1 MTFWDHLDELRGV
14 IIRCVAVT
22 LVLMVVAFVFR
33 DEVFWLVLYPKGE
46 DVHLINTAV
55 AGQFV
60 THMAVS
66 FYVGLLGAMPYILYQ
81 LFHFVAPGL
90 YRQERRLACWLV
102 TSGYLMFML
111 GVLFSYAVIFPF
123 TLDFLAN
130 YQVSSEVHNLISLE
144 SYTDTLLMLSLLL
157 GVLFELPVVCWLL
170 GRFGLLSA
178 DVMRR
183 FRRPAIVTIVVVAA
197 VITPTGDAFTLM
209 LVSLPVYLL
218 YEVSILVVR
227 QTKNLR
233 F

>member
-1 MTFWDHLDELRGV
+1 ML
-14 IIRCVAVT
+14 A
-22 LVLMVVAFVFR
+22 R
-33 DEVFWLVLYPKGE
+33 DKWLS
-46 DVHLINTAV
+46 DVYA
-55 AGQFV
+55 
-60 THMAVS
+60 
-66 FYVGLLGAMPYILYQ
+66 
-81 LFHFVAPGL
+81 
-90 YRQERRLACWLV
+90 
-102 TSGYLMFML
+102 
-111 GVLFSYAVIFPF
+111 GVLFSYTVIFPF

-157 GVLFELPVVCWLL
+157 GVLFELPVVSWLL

-178 DVMRR
+178 DVMCR